1 MEAILTTLLDVVIYH
16 PAIILLIILAL
27 AFDFSNGMHDSA
39 NSIATIVA
47 TRVMSP
53 KRAIV
58 MAAGANFLAFFL
70 FTNHEVAKTVGSGLI
85 ELSAITLTVTA
96 SALVAAISWN
106 LLTWKLGL
114 PSSSSHSLFGGLLG
128 AGVAHAGWSVVV
140 VI

>member
-1 MEAILTTLLDVVIYH
+1 MEAIIGSVLGVFLDH

-58 MAAGANFLAFFL
+58 MAA
-70 FTNHEVAKTVGSGLI
+70 
-85 ELSAITLTVTA
+85 
-96 SALVAAISWN
+96 
-106 LLTWKLGL
+106 
-114 PSSSSHSLFGGLLG
+114 
-128 AGVAHAGWSVVV
+128 
-140 VI
+140 